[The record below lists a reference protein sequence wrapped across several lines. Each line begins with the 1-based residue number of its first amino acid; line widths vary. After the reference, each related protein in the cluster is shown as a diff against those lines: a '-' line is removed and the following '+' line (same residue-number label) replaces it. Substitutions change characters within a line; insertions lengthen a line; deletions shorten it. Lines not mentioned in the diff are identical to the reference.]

1 LIASRA
7 AAHNLGGGF
16 VSQFAKATLMF
27 RNILKSAVLACAL
40 AAVTI
45 GSAYALNV
53 DQKRNIPARTQPGQV
68 VQYCRVTVNY
78 NDPNIKTG
86 QSFCTLSKS
95 AYILSIDAQVTT
107 AFNAATTNVF
117 TIGAT
122 SASSNEIVADGGSGS
137 TTNISNSTTSIAAGM
152 FHLTAAAGIG
162 LTVTSNATYQTA
174 LNGGVPIFAKYTQ
187 TGTAATTGAITV
199 IIAYCENNDN

>member
-1 LIASRA
+1 
-7 AAHNLGGGF
+7 
-16 VSQFAKATLMF
+16 MF
-27 RNILKSAVLACAL
+27 RNLMKSAILACAL
-40 AAVTI
+40 AAVTL

-53 DQKRNIPARTQPGQV
+53 DQKKDIPARDVGTQV

-86 QSFCTLSKS
+86 QWFCTLPKN
-95 AYILSIDAQVTT
+95 AYILNIDAQVTT

-137 TTNISNSTTSIAAGM
+137 TVNISNNTTTIAAGM
-152 FHLTAAAGIG
+152 FHLTGAAGVG
-162 LTVTSNATYQTA
+162 LQVTGNATYQTK
-174 LNGGVPIFAKYTQ
+174 LNGGVPIYAKYTQ
-187 TGTAATTGAITV
+187 TGTAATTGKVTV
-199 IIAYCENNDN
+199 ILAYIVDNDQ